1 MIHIAQL
8 NVSEITQSSPCY
20 SCPRSLSC
28 RVVLVIVEKSSPFF
42 FLSFFLSF
50 FFLFG
55 KLGTPLVEHWSQY
68 STICC
73 LLYYYADVRSNMV
86 TQSFLF
92 IFHFWLL
99 VLLLL
104 LLVLLVLFSS
114 LFFFGR
120 GLLVPRYDQLVKLQE
135 GDDAVPEA
143 AVIWAMRAAAK
154 KLTFEPILSDPR
166 VLIEIGGPATTTA
179 MLAVRT
185 THSTSQYGTLAR
197 ARFTVTLSAHAT
209 CVVLSRSGNG
219 TYLPTCRYTRLFT
232 VTALA
237 HVPSVVLFLCFVC

>member
-1 MIHIAQL
+1 MKLWLKSTLEKYWKNNKAFLVVIHIAQL

-104 LLVLLVLFSS
+104 LCACDLVCVSS
-114 LFFFGR
+114 
-120 GLLVPRYDQLVKLQE
+120 
-135 GDDAVPEA
+135 
-143 AVIWAMRAAAK
+143 
-154 KLTFEPILSDPR
+154 
-166 VLIEIGGPATTTA
+166 
-179 MLAVRT
+179 
-185 THSTSQYGTLAR
+185 
-197 ARFTVTLSAHAT
+197 
-209 CVVLSRSGNG
+209 
-219 TYLPTCRYTRLFT
+219 
-232 VTALA
+232 
-237 HVPSVVLFLCFVC
+237 